1 MSHHLGSQLSALV
14 DGRLSVAATERALA
28 HVAGCGQCADE
39 LAAARIARSAL
50 AAAATDEVPQAP
62 DLAARLL
69 SLGCELG
76 LGAHGPTAEPDDDRA
91 GGAGSPPGARPGP
104 LPGVISGLTGGWGS
118 GFGSGLGSVRGVGR
132 GAGLGAGA
140 SLGGGTARRP
150 TRGPHGVVG
159 GSAPRVRDP
168 FAEPALGVPEVHGRQ
183 ARALRGD
190 VERRHGTRV
199 AMGSLAGLGA
209 VAAMLFALGDRPA
222 VVPTAHPAADL
233 DLLGHAASE
242 ALRTTGAD
250 GYGFAEVSLRVG
262 PDGPDAAAGGSGQ
275 DVVASLRDRGWSFPA
290 EVPEGW
296 SVAAVRWDDDAR
308 VLEVDLTGPQGALV
322 VTEQEGRLETTALTA
337 ADRVD
342 IGGRDA
348 YVVSYTPWHVVWQCG
363 STVVQVVA
371 PDDVSPFVEAFPVGT
386 PDDGVPA
393 RISRG
398 WSAVAAAFDRS

>member
-39 LAAARIARSAL
+39 LAAARLARSAL

-69 SLGCELG
+69 SLGCDLG
-76 LGAHGPTAEPDDDRA
+76 RGPDSDPGPDPVV
-91 GGAGSPPGARPGP
+91 PPQPRPGS
-104 LPGVISGLTGGWGS
+104 LPGVIAGLTGGLTA
-118 GFGSGLGSVRGVGR
+118 GLTGGR
-132 GAGLGAGA
+132 GAGLGAGRA
-140 SLGGGTARRP
+140 AGLGGGAAGRP
-150 TRGPHGVVG
+150 GRSAHGFVG
-159 GSAPRVRDP
+159 GPAPRVRDP

-190 VERRHGTRV
+190 VERRHGARI

-233 DLLGHAASE
+233 DLLGHAASV
-242 ALRTTGAD
+242 AQRTSGD
-250 GYGFAEVSLRVG
+250 GYGFAGASLRVAS
-262 PDGPDAAAGGSGQ
+262 DMDAASGGSGE

-296 SVAAVRWDDDAR
+296 GVSAVRWDDDAR
-308 VLEVDLTGPQGALV
+308 VLEVDLAGPQGALV
-322 VTEQEGRLETTALTA
+322 VTEQEGRLETSALTA

-342 IGGRDA
+342 IGGREA
-348 YVVSYTPWHVVWQCG
+348 FVVSYTPWHVVWQSG

-371 PDDVSPFVEAFPVGT
+371 SDDASPFVEAFPVGT